1 MSLPSQ
7 WDLKGDEKLLGEHA
21 LMVAR
26 CTKIMK
32 QKNEEGKEESQYM
45 ITIKQMAKYVV
56 ALGQKL
62 APTDVEEGMR
72 VGVDK

>member
-1 MSLPSQ
+1 
-7 WDLKGDEKLLGEHA
+7 
-21 LMVAR
+21 MVAR